1 MFPKLFI
8 KKKKK
13 IVPKLKIFF
22 PSYFN
27 FVKSFFNS

>member
-1 MFPKLFI
+1 MVPKLFY
-8 KKKKK
+8 KKKK